1 MTTVRSMQLYFF
13 YYIHRPGGGC
23 DRSVIHSFCPS
34 VNRITDERGNG
45 CRPNLA
51 GMGKCLTFDGDPVP
65 RLNSRSLFHFLHHC
79 EIGDLSIFVSISHTI
94 NSRFVPYLAK

>member
-1 MTTVRSMQLYFF
+1 
-13 YYIHRPGGGC
+13 
-23 DRSVIHSFCPS
+23 VIVLSCHSFCHS

-65 RLNSRSLFHFLHHC
+65 RLNSRSLFHFLHHG